1 MSLPT
6 NYKDDIIDTTQ
17 TTKRLYNIKNE
28 SDDSAVATRV
38 YLEDVTP
45 YTQHGDSFGATDI
58 NNITSA
64 VNGLTIDVTEI
75 HVSQNLPAQGV
86 QGGLYF
92 TFS

>member
-6 NYKDDIIDTTQ
+6 DYQDDIIDTAQ
-17 TTKRLYNIKNE
+17 TTKRVYNIKKASNNSVVE
-28 SDDSAVATRV
+28 SGV
-38 YLEDVTP
+38 YLEDATP
-45 YTQHGDSFGATDI
+45 YLQRGTSFGATDV
-58 NNITSA
+58 NNITTA
-64 VNGLTIDVTEI
+64 VNGLTIDVSEI